1 MVKLQWINGVK
12 NVNNIYL
19 LYGLIVDF
27 LRVFH
32 NYKNKVVNCWVKKIL
47 IQLDLINY
55 YSILYTKVN
64 KFLHLLNKT
73 FTHNPQPLLL
83 R

>member
-32 NYKNKVVNCWVKKIL
+32 NYKNKVVNCWVKKYLFNL
-47 IQLDLINY
+47 I
-55 YSILYTKVN
+55 
-64 KFLHLLNKT
+64 
-73 FTHNPQPLLL
+73 
-83 R
+83 